1 MRTKLWGLVS
11 AILLLT
17 GGCGSDEGEGPLG
30 IASFNVS
37 PGSVAF
43 QGSVLISWETTASRN
58 LRLEA
63 CAGFVDDPGNPY
75 WCPGGSVRQ
84 LSVEDPQAHVG
95 ALVTNLVT
103 TTRFLLTAFGAETT
117 QFVQS
122 DWIEVAV
129 QLTPPAGPRVVEF
142 RASPRMVLAGETAQ
156 LKVDV
161 RNSPQIVICDAS
173 DEPGN
178 PSRWETIATVVPDGS
193 GTAQATQDVSPTR
206 TRLYGLKTPDPE
218 NRILAYAQL
227 LVRSGMSAVPYIS
240 EFSADP
246 VAVDEG
252 QNVTLTWSVSD
263 AEMPLTISP
272 EVSGFTGTT
281 AAGTATFAPPFLGI
295 GAVRESS
302 TVYTMTASN
311 GDYADTAQVLL
322 TVRGA
327 PQVVSFTAMPTTVE
341 SGNPVTLT
349 WDTNRA
355 DSVTITAEPADA
367 TLPTTF
373 AVDGTATAHPTAATT
388 YTLTA
393 TGTTTAPTTATA
405 SVAVGSGAAIA
416 AFTAAPGLI
425 AAGGSPVTLTW
436 DTTNATTVT
445 ITAVPADASLPATF
459 AVDGT
464 ASVTPLVNTTYTITA
479 TGVIGGPTTATA
491 DVTVIAVGD
500 LVVTEIMF
508 NPAGVADN
516 LGEWIEVRNISAQ
529 TVPLA
534 GFTLGDGTT
543 THSVTGATSVA
554 AGDWLVFG
562 INSTLA
568 TNGGAAV
575 DYQYTGL
582 TFANVGAITAS
593 LRFDGVV
600 IDTTTLTVPGSWVE
614 GDAIVLN
621 PSFTTATGNDTQA
634 NWCAARTTDAYGT
647 DGNHGTPGALN
658 VCP

>member
-1 MRTKLWGLVS
+1 
-11 AILLLT
+11 
-17 GGCGSDEGEGPLG
+17 
-30 IASFNVS
+30 
-37 PGSVAF
+37 
-43 QGSVLISWETTASRN
+43 
-58 LRLEA
+58 
-63 CAGFVDDPGNPY
+63 
-75 WCPGGSVRQ
+75 
-84 LSVEDPQAHVG
+84 
-95 ALVTNLVT
+95 
-103 TTRFLLTAFGAETT
+103 
-117 QFVQS
+117 
-122 DWIEVAV
+122 
-129 QLTPPAGPRVVEF
+129 
-142 RASPRMVLAGETAQ
+142 
-156 LKVDV
+156 
-161 RNSPQIVICDAS
+161 
-173 DEPGN
+173 
-178 PSRWETIATVVPDGS
+178 
-193 GTAQATQDVSPTR
+193 
-206 TRLYGLKTPDPE
+206 
-218 NRILAYAQL
+218 
-227 LVRSGMSAVPYIS
+227 
-240 EFSADP
+240 
-246 VAVDEG
+246 
-252 QNVTLTWSVSD
+252 
-263 AEMPLTISP
+263 
-272 EVSGFTGTT
+272 
-281 AAGTATFAPPFLGI
+281 
-295 GAVRESS
+295 
-302 TVYTMTASN
+302 
-311 GDYADTAQVLL
+311 
-322 TVRGA
+322 
-327 PQVVSFTAMPTTVE
+327 MPTTVE